1 MEKKNVVVFGATG
14 HLGAPIALHLKELG
28 YQVYAVGHRKNDNG
42 FFADYEIPYFS
53 VDISNKEDFE
63 QLPQSD
69 IYAVV
74 HFAGVLPSYM
84 KSFDDASLFVNS
96 VIMGTLNVLEYAR
109 KTGADRFVF
118 PQSLF
123 DVSYLFG
130 TKVPIPA
137 DSQRRVPA
145 GDHACYVITKNAA
158 VDLVEHYYNYYG
170 IKRFILRLSRVYMY
184 HPDPYIY
191 RDGEKR
197 MVADRDWIYKA
208 MRGEDLEVWGD
219 PNKIIETCSLKDFL
233 QIVEKTL
240 TAQVDG
246 GIYNIGSGGSI
257 FGERMKA
264 IAEVFNPEGKKSK
277 ILYYPEKPSTRQFV
291 LDIQKTVAEL
301 GYEPKCLWKDYLIDF
316 KKEMEAQRFAKLWGY
331 ESDYLNQK

>member
-1 MEKKNVVVFGATG
+1 MVFGATG

-28 YQVYAVGHRKNDNG
+28 YNVYAVGHRKNDNG

-53 VDISNKEDFE
+53 VDISSKEDFE

-137 DSQRRVPA
+137 DSQRKVPA

-184 HPDPYIY
+184 HPNPYIY

-264 IAEVFNPEGKKSK
+264 IAEVFNPEGKKSR

-316 KKEMEAQRFAKLWGY
+316 KKEMEQQRFAKLWGY
-331 ESDYLNQK
+331 ESDYLNE

>member
-14 HLGAPIALHLKELG
+14 HLGAPIALHLKALG
-28 YQVYAVGHRKNDNG
+28 YHVYAVAHRKNDNG
-42 FFADYEIPYFS
+42 FFADNDIPYFS
-53 VDISNKEDFE
+53 VDISSKENFV
-63 QLPQSD
+63 QLPQSN

-84 KSFDDASLFVNS
+84 KSFDDAGLFVNS

-130 TKVPIPA
+130 IKVPIPA
-137 DSQRRVPA
+137 DSQRKVPA
-145 GDHACYVITKNAA
+145 GDHACYVIAKNAA
-158 VDLVEHYYNYYG
+158 VDLVEHYYSYYG

-184 HPDPYIY
+184 HPNPYIY

-264 IAEVFNPEGKKSK
+264 IAEVFNPECKKSK

-316 KKEMEAQRFAKLWGY
+316 KKEMKAQRFDKLWGY
-331 ESDYLNQK
+331 EEDYLKE

>member
-1 MEKKNVVVFGATG
+1 MEKKKVVVFGATG

>member
-28 YQVYAVGHRKNDNG
+28 YNVYAVGHRKSDNG
-42 FFADYEIPYFS
+42 FFADHGMQYFS
-53 VDISNKEDFE
+53 VDISRKEDFK

-69 IYAVV
+69 IFAVV

-84 KSFDDASLFVNS
+84 QSFDDASLFINS
-96 VIMGTLNVLEYAR
+96 VIVGTLNVLEYAR
-109 KTGADRFVF
+109 KAGAERFVF

-145 GDHACYVITKNAA
+145 GDHACYVIAKNTA

-184 HPDPYIY
+184 HPNPYIY

-240 TAQVDG
+240 TAKVDG

-264 IAEVFNPEGKKSK
+264 IVEVFNPEGKKSR

-331 ESDYLNQK
+331 ESDYLNK

>member
-1 MEKKNVVVFGATG
+1 MDNKKVIVFGATG
-14 HLGAPIALHLKELG
+14 HLGAYICLHLKELG
-28 YQVYAVGHRKNDNG
+28 YEVHAIGHRKSDNG
-42 FFADYEIPYFS
+42 FFGDYNIPYYS
-53 VDISNKEDFE
+53 VDICNKGDYE

-69 IYAVV
+69 VYAVI

-84 KSFDDASLFVNS
+84 KSYDDAGLFVDS
-96 VIMGTLNVLEYAR
+96 VIKGTLNVLEYTR
-109 KTGADRFVF
+109 TVKADRIVF

-123 DVSYLFG
+123 DVHYLFG

-137 DSQRRVPA
+137 DSERKVPA

-158 VDLVEHYYNYYG
+158 VDLIEHYYNYYG

-197 MVADRDWIYKA
+197 MVADREWIYKA

-219 PNKIIETCSLKDFL
+219 PYKIIETCSIKDFL

-240 TAQVDG
+240 TATVDG

-257 FGERMKA
+257 FCERMKA
-264 IAEVFNPEGKKSK
+264 IAEVFNPADKKSN
-277 ILYYPEKPSTRQFV
+277 IIYRPEKPSTRQFV
-291 LDIQKTVAEL
+291 LDIQKTIAEL

-316 KKEMEAQRFAKLWGY
+316 KKEMEAQRFAKLWGT
-331 ESDYLNQK
+331 EADYLDKK

>member
-14 HLGAPIALHLKELG
+14 HLGAPIALHLKALG
-28 YQVYAVGHRKNDNG
+28 YHVYAVGHRKNDNG
-42 FFADYEIPYFS
+42 FFADNDIPYFS
-53 VDISNKEDFE
+53 VDISSKEDFV
-63 QLPQSD
+63 QLPQSN

-137 DSQRRVPA
+137 DSQRKVPA
-145 GDHACYVITKNAA
+145 GDHACYVIAKNAA

-184 HPDPYIY
+184 HPNPYIY

-316 KKEMEAQRFAKLWGY
+316 KKEMKAQRFAKLWGY
-331 ESDYLNQK
+331 EEDYLKE